1 MCSGPAGAML
11 RPYCS
16 PAGIERASAV
26 FNVECLHI

>member
-11 RPYCS
+11 HPYSS
-16 PAGIERASAV
+16 PTGIERGSAV